1 MRPTYSRILRNIIR
15 INKPEKNSN
24 PRIRKVSRKL
34 IAMLDSLPHNGSRVF
49 DTLLKHM
56 RKNFYNQR
64 VSIAKKL
71 QNPRIQ
77 QTSWCSIRHWV
88 GTMEYHKTKD
98 IIHVKEVLGHKSI
111 QNTMIYINL
120 EQTTFQEQND
130 EFTTR
135 VAKSLKGARALLE
148 AGFEYVMEMDGVKVF
163 RKRK

>member
-1 MRPTYSRILRNIIR
+1 MFII
-15 INKPEKNSN
+15 
-24 PRIRKVSRKL
+24 
-34 IAMLDSLPHNGSRVF
+34 M
-49 DTLLKHM
+49 
-56 RKNFYNQR
+56 
-64 VSIAKKL
+64 
-71 QNPRIQ
+71 
-77 QTSWCSIRHWV
+77 
-88 GTMEYHKTKD
+88 
-98 IIHVKEVLGHKSI
+98 HVKEVLGHKSI

>member
-1 MRPTYSRILRNIIR
+1 
-15 INKPEKNSN
+15 
-24 PRIRKVSRKL
+24 
-34 IAMLDSLPHNGSRVF
+34 
-49 DTLLKHM
+49 
-56 RKNFYNQR
+56 
-64 VSIAKKL
+64 
-71 QNPRIQ
+71 
-77 QTSWCSIRHWV
+77 
-88 GTMEYHKTKD
+88 MEYHKTKD
-98 IIHVKEVLGHKSI
+98 IMHVKEVLGHKSI

>member
-1 MRPTYSRILRNIIR
+1 
-15 INKPEKNSN
+15 
-24 PRIRKVSRKL
+24 
-34 IAMLDSLPHNGSRVF
+34 
-49 DTLLKHM
+49 
-56 RKNFYNQR
+56 
-64 VSIAKKL
+64 
-71 QNPRIQ
+71 
-77 QTSWCSIRHWV
+77 
-88 GTMEYHKTKD
+88 MEYHKTKD
-98 IIHVKEVLGHKSI
+98 IVHVKEVLGHKSI